1 MTKGAVPAVSFAL
14 SIAVL
19 FALVG
24 CEGDLE
30 DAPDK
35 VEKFRVAEPL
45 KKDTESALREQIKT
59 ITAVT
64 EPYDD
69 VEASVEDQSEPL
81 ARTKPDLETQC
92 VTVLKE
98 MAYCT
103 NEDAFLDV
111 IGASTTLSDPENRE
125 RFMERVQRWFEPG
138 GVQVDCRVLLAN
150 EDTRSTE
157 ARLMWQRVSTATEEL
172 CFDFSTE
179 IIEADALRWI
189 NELWNS

>member
-1 MTKGAVPAVSFAL
+1 MTKGAASAVSFAL

-45 KKDTESALREQIKT
+45 KTDTESALREQIKT

-111 IGASTTLSDPENRE
+111 IGASTTLSDRENRE
-125 RFMERVQRWFEPG
+125 RFMDRVQRWFEPG

-150 EDTRSTE
+150 EDARSTE

-179 IIEADALRWI
+179 IIESDALRWI

>member
-45 KKDTESALREQIKT
+45 KTDTESALREQIKT

-69 VEASVEDQSEPL
+69 VEASVEDKSEPL

-111 IGASTTLSDPENRE
+111 IGASTSLSNPENRE

-150 EDTRSTE
+150 EDARSTE